1 MAPWWI
7 RQLAVFGTLS
17 PSMASGKVLFIR
29 SIGEWDSIAT
39 PASLEHLLGMGAGP
53 LVASRIGGLIA
64 AVFIYVVLIAGVVLA
79 PFVVVGAWLR
89 RRSVDFGPFFS
100 YAALLFGFSA
110 LLSAVHVP
118 GGTFIHS
125 AVALAP
131 HSYVLAIEGV
141 AVTIAWF
148 GRRRHGWDPQ
158 PAARLATVGL
168 VGVVMLGAF
177 TSIGVVHAGWAAG
190 RDQLLAVRD
199 ALDEAGAPETA
210 RVMSI
215 DAAATRYWTGRPGV
229 VLVNDPLDTIAEV
242 AHAYDVDWLV
252 LDRGAVDT
260 TNPVLDG
267 DRPEWVGEPI
277 LEEGAPVEIAVY
289 PITRELAE

>member
-1 MAPWWI
+1 
-7 RQLAVFGTLS
+7 
-17 PSMASGKVLFIR
+17 
-29 SIGEWDSIAT
+29 
-39 PASLEHLLGMGAGP
+39 
-53 LVASRIGGLIA
+53 
-64 AVFIYVVLIAGVVLA
+64 
-79 PFVVVGAWLR
+79 
-89 RRSVDFGPFFS
+89 VDFGPFFT

-141 AVTIAWF
+141 AVTVAWF
-148 GRRRHGWDPQ
+148 GRRWPGWDPQ
-158 PAARLATVGL
+158 PTARLATVGL
-168 VGVVMLGAF
+168 VGVVMLGAI
-177 TSIGVVHAGWAAG
+177 TSVSVVHAGWAAG

-260 TNPVLDG
+260 TTPVLDG
-267 DRPEWVGEPI
+267 DRPDWVGEPI
-277 LEEGAPVEIAVY
+277 LEAGDPVDIAVY